1 MGQSRSAV
9 ERFKALVTGFL
20 GLVRKIFSRVFGV
33 LLDSEILHIIRPF
46 VYVYLIMKHGKKSWV
61 PLQVSLA
68 MDALTIFL
76 VGLKLFGAEK
86 LRNIERRDLVRR
98 SIWSLVKY
106 LIRDPIYESFTL
118 KVIQRV
124 FGILRIPE
132 SLYGIVLSIL
142 NYYRYYTYIA

>member
-1 MGQSRSAV
+1 M
-9 ERFKALVTGFL
+9 ERFKALITGFL
-20 GLVRKIFSRVFGV
+20 SLVRKIFSRVFGV

>member
-1 MGQSRSAV
+1 M
-9 ERFKALVTGFL
+9 
-20 GLVRKIFSRVFGV
+20 
-33 LLDSEILHIIRPF
+33 LDSEILHIIRPF

-76 VGLKLFGAEK
+76 VGFKLFGAEK

-118 KVIQRV
+118 KIIQRV